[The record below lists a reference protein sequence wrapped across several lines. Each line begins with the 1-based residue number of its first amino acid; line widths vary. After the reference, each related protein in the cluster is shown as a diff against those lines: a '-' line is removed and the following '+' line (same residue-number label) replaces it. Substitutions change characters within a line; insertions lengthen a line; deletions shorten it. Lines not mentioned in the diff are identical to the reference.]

1 MPRASSTS
9 DRRSMPMN
17 GCTSESRGL
26 VPGPQAVPDRPHC
39 LAGRIALVTGASRG
53 IGAATAEALAGAG
66 ARVVLVAR
74 DDRTLESLAASIRE
88 TGGGPPPP
96 PPPPTP
102 PPPAPPPPPPPS
114 PPTP

>member
-39 LAGRIALVTGASRG
+39 LAGRIALVTVASRG
-53 IGAATAEALAGAG
+53 IGAPTAEALAGAR
-66 ARVVLVAR
+66 ARPGL
-74 DDRTLESLAASIRE
+74 
-88 TGGGPPPP
+88 
-96 PPPPTP
+96 
-102 PPPAPPPPPPPS
+102 PAPADPALEAPAAALPRTTCIATERATDSGSGPYGLR
-114 PPTP
+114 